1 MKKLKTYILQHFEVT
16 LVLLIFIG
24 ILAIAFL
31 VHYKFSFLNFF
42 FLPVILAGYFLSRRQ
57 AVLSSFFCILVIVLY
72 LIFSRI
78 LFGTKQ
84 GVTID
89 EIINLVTWGSFLIL
103 TGAIIGTVS
112 EQRESRLKNLKR
124 AYIGVLEIMLKY
136 LEVADKEKPRSLRVS
151 QLAGEIAQAAG
162 LPKRDVENIK
172 SAALLYDAGDLQTNL
187 PLFKEV
193 ANFIGKGI
201 KFPEERLSDRDQVM
215 LKTTASLLK
224 EVEPILVG
232 YFHFYVEEKGLMDKD
247 LDNIP
252 LGSSIIALADLY
264 DRIST
269 GLAPSRIKGVNS
281 LADIEKLAD
290 RVFPASIIGA
300 LQSVVYSA

>member
-1 MKKLKTYILQHFEVT
+1 MRKLKTYILLHFEVT
-16 LVLLIFIG
+16 LVFLIFIG

-42 FLPVILAGYFLSRRQ
+42 FLPVILAGYFLGRRQ
-57 AVLSSFFCILVIVLY
+57 AVLSGIFCILVVVLY
-72 LIFSRI
+72 LVFSRT
-78 LFGTKQ
+78 LFGAGQ
-84 GVTID
+84 GLTLD

-103 TGAIIGTVS
+103 TGAVIGTVS

-151 QLAGEIAQAAG
+151 LLAGEIAQAAG

-172 SAALLYDAGDLQTNL
+172 SAALLYDAGDLQANL

-193 ANFIGKGI
+193 ANFIAGGVKG
-201 KFPEERLSDRDQVM
+201 PEEELSDREQVM

-224 EVEPILVG
+224 EIEPILIG
-232 YFHFYVEEKGLMDKD
+232 YFHSYVEEAEVMDKD
-247 LDNIP
+247 LNKIP

-264 DRIST
+264 DRVSA
-269 GLAPSRIKGVNS
+269 GLPSSPIQGVKS

-290 RVFPASIIGA
+290 RVFPASIIQA
-300 LQSVVYSA
+300 LQRVIY

>member
-1 MKKLKTYILQHFEVT
+1 MRKLKTYILLHFEVT
-16 LVLLIFIG
+16 LVFLIFIG

-42 FLPVILAGYFLSRRQ
+42 FLPVILAGYFLGRRQ
-57 AVLSSFFCILVIVLY
+57 AVLSGIFCILVVVLY
-72 LIFSRI
+72 LVFSRT
-78 LFGTKQ
+78 LFGAGQ
-84 GVTID
+84 GLTLD

-103 TGAIIGTVS
+103 TGAVIGTVS

-151 QLAGEIAQAAG
+151 LLAGEIAQAAG

-172 SAALLYDAGDLQTNL
+172 SAALLYDAGDLQANL

-193 ANFIGKGI
+193 ANFIAGGVKA
-201 KFPEERLSDRDQVM
+201 PEEELSDREQVM

-224 EVEPILVG
+224 EIEPILIG
-232 YFHFYVEEKGLMDKD
+232 YFHSYVEEAEIMNKD
-247 LDNIP
+247 LNKIP

-264 DRIST
+264 DRVSA
-269 GLAPSRIKGVNS
+269 GLPSSPIQGVKS

-290 RVFPASIIGA
+290 RVFPASVIQA
-300 LQSVVYSA
+300 LQRVIY